1 MGGAVKTVSSIG
13 SGLGGLATG
22 LVQEMGIISKAPTP
36 APTPVPT
43 PTTAVVSQSSAT
55 DAAAITEKNMR
66 RGRSPAILTSPT
78 GETLGNPGTTINKP
92 TLLGQ

>member
-1 MGGAVKTVSSIG
+1 MGGAVKSTFSPIVSIAQDLGIIKTVSS
-13 SGLGGLATG
+13 
-22 LVQEMGIISKAPTP
+22 PTP

-55 DAAAITEKNMR
+55 DAAAITERNMR
-66 RGRSPAILTSPT
+66 RGRSPAILTSGT
-78 GETLGNPGTTINKP
+78 GETLGNPGATINKP

>member
-1 MGGAVKTVSSIG
+1 MGGAVKAVSSVT
-13 SGLGGLATG
+13 SGLGGIATG
-22 LVQEMGIISKAPTP
+22 LAQNLGVVSKVPTP

-43 PTTAVVSQSSAT
+43 PTTAVVSQSNAT
-55 DAAAITEKNMR
+55 DAASITEKNMR

>member
-1 MGGAVKTVSSIG
+1 MGGAVKTTFSPIVSIAQDLGIIKTVSS
-13 SGLGGLATG
+13 S
-22 LVQEMGIISKAPTP
+22 TP

-55 DAAAITEKNMR
+55 DAAATTLKNMR
-66 RGRSPAILTSPT
+66 RGRSPAILTSGT
-78 GETLGNPGTTINKP
+78 GETLGNPATTINKP